1 MDVNT
6 GRMTT
11 RVKRTYNLSPESVRR
26 VRELASDY
34 GVAETQDAVV
44 ELAIDQL
51 YLEKRDAEE
60 AAQWAAAAQDPE
72 FSREMA
78 TVAETMRDDQE
89 WPR

>member
-1 MDVNT
+1 MS
-6 GRMTT
+6 T
-11 RVKRTYNLSPESVRR
+11 RVKRTYNLSAESIRR
-26 VRELASDY
+26 VRELASEY

-60 AAQWAAAAQDPE
+60 AARWTAASQDPD
-72 FSREMA
+72 FRREMA
-78 TVAETMRDDQE
+78 SVAGEMRDGQE